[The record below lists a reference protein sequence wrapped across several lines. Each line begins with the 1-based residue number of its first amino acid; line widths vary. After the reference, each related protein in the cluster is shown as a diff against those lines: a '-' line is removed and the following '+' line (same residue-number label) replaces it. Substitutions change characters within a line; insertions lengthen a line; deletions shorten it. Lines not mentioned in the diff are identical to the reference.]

1 MNPARQHRKPSI
13 GKLTSSRYPAI
24 RQLET
29 GHAARGST
37 SMSGTALVVLAI
49 AAGLVII
56 VAVLASRK
64 PPRFVVS
71 RSVRLEAPRDSVLPF
86 INDLRRWPEWSEAG
100 IRDKATARSYLGA
113 DSGPGAIG
121 EWEGEGRG
129 GKVRLEI
136 IEASPTSVRVQ
147 ADWSRPF
154 VARNFN
160 QFNLAPD
167 GNGTRVTW
175 TLDGETMRILKV
187 MTVFVSPD
195 RLMGRHLE
203 HGLAALRTAVE
214 SPAS

>member
-1 MNPARQHRKPSI
+1 MTLPSSP
-13 GKLTSSRYPAI
+13 T
-24 RQLET
+24 
-29 GHAARGST
+29 
-37 SMSGTALVVLAI
+37 MSGTGLVVLAI

-100 IRDKATARSYLGA
+100 NRDKATVRSYLGA
-113 DSGPGAIG
+113 GSGLGAIG
-121 EWEGEGRG
+121 EWEGKGSA
-129 GKVRLEI
+129 GKGRLEI
-136 IEASPTSVRVQ
+136 IEASPSSVRVQ

-160 QFNLAPD
+160 QFTLAPD

-175 TLDGETMRILKV
+175 TLDGETVRMLRV

-195 RLMGRHLE
+195 RLMGSHLE
-203 HGLAALRTAVE
+203 RGLDALRTAVE
-214 SPAS
+214 RPAK